1 MGSVWQ
7 RRGWQ
12 IAFLS
17 PRVSATFGRVL
28 RRSALLGLVVVVVGF
43 CSGCGGSGQDEDVAP
58 AAEMVHAGSWYGQVA
73 WPHDGN
79 PYESS
84 NFVVFSDSAS
94 VEARQEAAE
103 VAERLWAEL
112 VTELDISPEMLRFPP
127 GQDKIDMFA
136 YQDHYPQ
143 DWGGRSYYGGLL
155 IWSADHTERPTDVDD
170 YAPVIK
176 HELVH
181 VIEYGILG
189 HDYTPQDGIDVWFSE
204 GLAEAMVGGTS
215 GGAITD
221 LDRLDDLTSE
231 YGAISP
237 VSIKRYPQITGLDGY
252 YFHYPMFQLAVEY
265 LIDEESGRSPRD
277 AIQVLIDVA
286 GGVPFETAFE
296 DRMGI
301 RLDDFEN
308 EFFNRMSAY
317 LPQ

>member
-1 MGSVWQ
+1 M
-7 RRGWQ
+7 
-12 IAFLS
+12 
-17 PRVSATFGRVL
+17 
-28 RRSALLGLVVVVVGF
+28 
-43 CSGCGGSGQDEDVAP
+43 AP